1 MMKGQKIM
9 GKFDGMLLCT
19 DLDDTLLTDNKQV
32 SEKNRKAIDYF
43 KSEGGLFTFSTGRV
57 PMGAR
62 LILEYVVPNAPI
74 VCFNGGGIYDFSENK
89 MLWSR
94 KLDSDAISAVEYVDR
109 RLDFVG
115 IEICTEEKIY
125 FSKINAK
132 VREHQILEKL
142 PDNDLD
148 YHDIP
153 EVWQKVLFMTEEHE
167 LNTVRRTISESPFAD
182 KYTFVQSSPWYYEL
196 LPKNSTK
203 GDGLIQLGELC
214 GIDRSRII
222 AVGDNENDLEM
233 VKMAG
238 VGIAVENAIP
248 IVKSSA
254 DYITA
259 DNNSDAIAKVIYDLE
274 NGIIKT
280 A

>member
-1 MMKGQKIM
+1 MKGQKIM

-125 FSKINAK
+125 FSKINTK
-132 VREHQILEKL
+132 VREHQVLEKL

-203 GDGLIQLGELC
+203 GDGLIQLGKLC
-214 GIDRSRII
+214 GIDRSHII

-248 IVKSSA
+248 IVKNSA
-254 DYITA
+254 DYVTA

-274 NGIIKT
+274 NGTIKT

>member
-1 MMKGQKIM
+1 M

-125 FSKINAK
+125 FSKINTK
-132 VREHQILEKL
+132 VREHQVLEKL

-203 GDGLIQLGELC
+203 GDGLIQLGKLC
-214 GIDRSRII
+214 GIDRSHII

-248 IVKSSA
+248 IVKNSA
-254 DYITA
+254 DYVTA

-274 NGIIKT
+274 NGTIKT

>member
-1 MMKGQKIM
+1 MKGQKIM

-132 VREHQILEKL
+132 VREHQVLEKL

-203 GDGLIQLGELC
+203 GDGLIQLGKLC
-214 GIDRSRII
+214 GIDRSHII

-248 IVKSSA
+248 IVKNSA
-254 DYITA
+254 DYVTA
-259 DNNSDAIAKVIYDLE
+259 DNNSDAIAKVIHDLE

>member
-1 MMKGQKIM
+1 MKGQKIM

-132 VREHQILEKL
+132 VREHQVLEKL

-203 GDGLIQLGELC
+203 GDGLIQLGKLC

-248 IVKSSA
+248 IVKNSA
-254 DYITA
+254 DYVTA

-274 NGIIKT
+274 NGIIKET

>member
-1 MMKGQKIM
+1 MKGQKIM

-125 FSKINAK
+125 FSRINAK

-167 LNTVRRTISESPFAD
+167 LNIVRRTISESPFAD

-259 DNNSDAIAKVIYDLE
+259 NNNSDAIAKVIYDLE

>member
-1 MMKGQKIM
+1 MKGQKIM

-89 MLWSR
+89 ILWSR

-132 VREHQILEKL
+132 VREHQVLEKL

-248 IVKSSA
+248 IVKNSA
-254 DYITA
+254 DYVTA

-274 NGIIKT
+274 NGTIKT

>member
-1 MMKGQKIM
+1 M

-132 VREHQILEKL
+132 VREHQVLEKL

-167 LNTVRRTISESPFAD
+167 LNIVRRTISKSP
-182 KYTFVQSSPWYYEL
+182 L
-196 LPKNSTK
+196 
-203 GDGLIQLGELC
+203 
-214 GIDRSRII
+214 
-222 AVGDNENDLEM
+222 
-233 VKMAG
+233 
-238 VGIAVENAIP
+238 
-248 IVKSSA
+248 
-254 DYITA
+254 
-259 DNNSDAIAKVIYDLE
+259 
-274 NGIIKT
+274 
-280 A
+280 

>member
-1 MMKGQKIM
+1 MKGQKIM

-109 RLDFVG
+109 QLDFVG

-132 VREHQILEKL
+132 VREHQVLEKL

>member
-1 MMKGQKIM
+1 M

-132 VREHQILEKL
+132 VREHQVLEKL

-203 GDGLIQLGELC
+203 GDGLIQLGKLC
-214 GIDRSRII
+214 GIDRSHII

-248 IVKSSA
+248 IVKNSA
-254 DYITA
+254 DYVTA

>member
-1 MMKGQKIM
+1 MKGQKIM

-132 VREHQILEKL
+132 VREHQVLEKL

-167 LNTVRRTISESPFAD
+167 LNIVRRTISESPFAD

-248 IVKSSA
+248 IVKNSA

-274 NGIIKT
+274 NGTIKT

>member
-1 MMKGQKIM
+1 M

>member
-132 VREHQILEKL
+132 VREHQVLEKL

-203 GDGLIQLGELC
+203 GDGLIQLGKLC
-214 GIDRSRII
+214 GIDRSHII

-248 IVKSSA
+248 IVKNSA
-254 DYITA
+254 DYVTA

-274 NGIIKT
+274 NGTIKT

>member
-1 MMKGQKIM
+1 MKGQKIM

-89 MLWSR
+89 ILWSR

-125 FSKINAK
+125 FSRINAK
-132 VREHQILEKL
+132 VREHQVLEKL

-203 GDGLIQLGELC
+203 GDGLIQLGKLC
-214 GIDRSRII
+214 GIDRSHII

-248 IVKSSA
+248 IVKNSA
-254 DYITA
+254 DYVTA

>member
-1 MMKGQKIM
+1 MKGQKIM

-89 MLWSR
+89 ILWSR

-248 IVKSSA
+248 IVKNSA
-254 DYITA
+254 DYVTA

-274 NGIIKT
+274 NGTIKT

>member
-1 MMKGQKIM
+1 MKGQKIM

-132 VREHQILEKL
+132 VREHQVLEKL

-203 GDGLIQLGELC
+203 GDGLIQLGKLC

-248 IVKSSA
+248 IVKNSA
-254 DYITA
+254 DYVTA

-274 NGIIKT
+274 NGTIKT

>member
-1 MMKGQKIM
+1 MKGQKIM

-132 VREHQILEKL
+132 VREHQVLEKL

>member
-1 MMKGQKIM
+1 MKGQKIM

-132 VREHQILEKL
+132 VREHQVLEKL

-248 IVKSSA
+248 IVKNSA
-254 DYITA
+254 DYVTA

-274 NGIIKT
+274 NGTIKT

>member
-1 MMKGQKIM
+1 MKGQKIM

-132 VREHQILEKL
+132 VREHQVLEKL

-167 LNTVRRTISESPFAD
+167 LNIVRRTISESPFAD

-248 IVKSSA
+248 IVKNSA

>member
-89 MLWSR
+89 ILWSR

-248 IVKSSA
+248 IVKNSA
-254 DYITA
+254 DYVTA

-274 NGIIKT
+274 NGTIKT

>member
-1 MMKGQKIM
+1 MKGQKIM

-132 VREHQILEKL
+132 VREHQVLEKL

-233 VKMAG
+233 VKIAG

-248 IVKSSA
+248 IVKNSA

>member
-1 MMKGQKIM
+1 MKGQKIM

-132 VREHQILEKL
+132 VREHQVLEKL

-233 VKMAG
+233 VKIAG

>member
-1 MMKGQKIM
+1 MKGQKIM

-132 VREHQILEKL
+132 VREHQVLEKL

-233 VKMAG
+233 VKIAG

-248 IVKSSA
+248 IVKNSA
-254 DYITA
+254 DYVTA

>member
-1 MMKGQKIM
+1 MKGQKIM

-132 VREHQILEKL
+132 VREHQVLEKL

-248 IVKSSA
+248 IVKNSA

>member
-132 VREHQILEKL
+132 VREHQVLEKL

-233 VKMAG
+233 VKIAG

>member
-1 MMKGQKIM
+1 MKGQKIM

-132 VREHQILEKL
+132 VREHQVLEKL

-203 GDGLIQLGELC
+203 GDGLIQLGKLC
-214 GIDRSRII
+214 GIDRSHII

-248 IVKSSA
+248 IVKNSA
-254 DYITA
+254 DYVTA

>member
-1 MMKGQKIM
+1 MKGQKIM

-125 FSKINAK
+125 FSRINAK
-132 VREHQILEKL
+132 VREHQVLEKL

-203 GDGLIQLGELC
+203 GDGLIQLGKLC
-214 GIDRSRII
+214 GIDRSHII

-248 IVKSSA
+248 IVKNSA
-254 DYITA
+254 DYVTA

>member
-1 MMKGQKIM
+1 MKGQKIM

-132 VREHQILEKL
+132 VREHQVLEKL

-203 GDGLIQLGELC
+203 GDGLIQLGKLC

-248 IVKSSA
+248 IVKNSA

-274 NGIIKT
+274 NGTIKT

>member
-1 MMKGQKIM
+1 MKGQKIM

-109 RLDFVG
+109 QLDFVG

-132 VREHQILEKL
+132 VREHQVLEKL

-248 IVKSSA
+248 IVKNSA

>member
-1 MMKGQKIM
+1 MKGQKIM

-132 VREHQILEKL
+132 VREHQVLEKL

-203 GDGLIQLGELC
+203 GDGLIQLGKLC
-214 GIDRSRII
+214 GIDRSHII

-248 IVKSSA
+248 IVKNSA
-254 DYITA
+254 DYVTA

-274 NGIIKT
+274 NGTIKT